1 MSIIDK
7 APEGGKFRAFA
18 NSTLD
23 GTAGA
28 WGVGNLLNV
37 TVDSGGELVA
47 ASASNIDGVILTSE
61 GQDADLAA
69 NKDVIGG
76 RQYTVFRFAEF
87 AEVGTFASPALSAG
101 DLVYATAAGD
111 ITITPSAGDVF
122 VGWVLLGGERMIL
135 QVGGRVVSV

>member
-1 MSIIDK
+1 MSLIDK

-18 NSTLD
+18 NSSLD

-37 TVDSGGELVA
+37 TVDGGGELVA
-47 ASASNIDGVILTSE
+47 ASGTNIDGVILTSE
-61 GQDADLAA
+61 GQDVDLAA

-76 RQYTVFRFAEF
+76 RAYTVFRFAEF
-87 AEVGTFASPALSAG
+87 AEVGTFVSPALSAG
-101 DLVYATAAGD
+101 DLVYATASGD
-111 ITITPSAGDVF
+111 ITITPATGDVF
-122 VGWVLLGGERMIL
+122 IGWVLLGGERMVL

>member
-7 APEGGKFRAFA
+7 APEAGKFRAFA
-18 NSTLD
+18 NSSLD

-47 ASASNIDGVILTSE
+47 ASATNVDGVILTSE
-61 GQDADLAA
+61 GQDADAA
-69 NKDVIGG
+69 SNKDVIGG
-76 RQYTVFRFAEF
+76 RQYTVFRFC
-87 AEVGTFASPALSAG
+87 EVVEVATFAAPALSAG

-111 ITITPSAGDVF
+111 VTTSPATGDVF
-122 VGWVLLGGERMIL
+122 VGWVLLGGERMIVQL
-135 QVGGRVVSV
+135 GGRVVSV

>member
-1 MSIIDK
+1 MSLIDK
-7 APEGGKFRAFA
+7 APEGGKFRANA
-18 NSTLD
+18 NSSLD

-37 TVDSGGELVA
+37 TVDGGGELVA
-47 ASASNIDGVILTSE
+47 ASGTNIDGVILTSE

-76 RQYTVFRFAEF
+76 RAYTVFRFAELV
-87 AEVGTFASPALSAG
+87 EVATYVGVTLSAG
-101 DLVYATAAGD
+101 DLVYADAAGD
-111 ITITPSAGDVF
+111 ITITPATGDVF
-122 VGWVLLGGERMIL
+122 IGWVLLGGERMVL